1 MYTVTCR
8 PPSYLKVSVTSVPAM
23 DNDII
28 TACLS
33 VASASVV
40 GAEASGFFVTDPVA
54 IAESAEAGLE
64 VEGEPTGQ

>member
-1 MYTVTCR
+1 
-8 PPSYLKVSVTSVPAM
+8 M